1 MKLTVAVAAVFIVC
15 SVVARVVKV
24 QLIILYLAHGT
35 FHVLAMRSLNGPRPK
50 VAFWDDPASPE
61 DWQKYTAKGGAL
73 MCGLEG
79 SDQTAGRLM
88 GDTRQPPSAASKFN
102 GDLQTELQ
110 DWYWRPVHPATYSCS
125 ISQHWQIPHAVES
138 LGLSGT
144 SKAQGGDNECFRT
157 EHWDPERRDD
167 DGNQIPAVNQRYTV
181 PGYSKQ
187 YRATKAHYEFG
198 VNTKAGAIHGIYL
211 EGPQASAKGLWGKLP
226 KKDELPELRAF
237 SDVIWGYWNRNNPD
251 IKNIRYFFMVG
262 ISNDL
267 MNELIASSLTNKKAR
282 LAKWPGTEFSTATD
296 EGHALL
302 GSPNGAAFAYFL
314 MQHKAQLGQKTITKI
329 TVFRPDNDDDLDFV
343 DASLVFHVE
352 DGPEPPPDAMAGTDT
367 EDAHI
372 VRKSTTANVDNKD
385 VVQVHE
391 VYM

>member
-1 MKLTVAVAAVFIVC
+1 MFSRSQSFRGQTTT
-15 SVVARVVKV
+15 
-24 QLIILYLAHGT
+24 LYDAHST
-35 FHVLAMRSLNGPRPK
+35 FQVLAKRNLNEPRPK
-50 VAFWDDPASPE
+50 VAFWDDDTASAE
-61 DWQKYTAKGGAL
+61 DWKTYKAKGGAL

-79 SDQTAGRLM
+79 SDQAAGRLI

-110 DWYWRPVHPATYSCS
+110 DWYWRRVDPATYSCS
-125 ISQHWQIPHAVES
+125 FSQHWQFPRAMES

-157 EHWDPERRDD
+157 EHWDPERRDGN
-167 DGNQIPAVNQRYTV
+167 GNQIPVVNQWYTV

-198 VNTKAGAIHGIYL
+198 VDTKGGAIYGIFL
-211 EGPQASAKGLWGKLP
+211 EAPQASAKRLWGKVP
-226 KKDELPELRAF
+226 IKNELPELRAF

-267 MNELIASSLTNKKAR
+267 TNQLIASSLVNKKTE
-282 LAKWPGTEFSTATD
+282 LTEWPGIEFSTATD

-302 GSPNGAAFAYFL
+302 GSPNGTAFAYFL

-329 TVFRPDNDDDLDFV
+329 TVFRPENDDELEFV

-352 DGPEPPPDAMAGTDT
+352 DGPEPPPDDGAMADTDT
-367 EDAHI
+367 ENAHV
-372 VRKSTTANVDNKD
+372 VRKSATTNFDKKN